1 MVNLQV
7 ALVGAGLMG
16 YCHGHAV
23 RRVSGQVMAIVDP
36 NLSTAQALA
45 KHHSQ
50 ARVFDSLAAALNNCS
65 IDVVHICTP
74 SNSHDELIEMTLQAG
89 CHVLAEKPLASSLQ
103 ATASL
108 IDLADRQGL
117 KLNPVHQF
125 PFQSGF
131 LNLIENRSRLGDVVR
146 FAYTTCSA
154 GGTNKNALAKRSI
167 LLEILPHPIAL
178 LHHFFNNKCES
189 IFDPTVLNLQQ
200 FTDDDLE
207 LTGEFNNTRIS
218 IELSLRGR
226 PTCNEL
232 RIIGTNES
240 AYVDLFHGYGL
251 FETGQVSRQA
261 KIIKPFRLGTQIL
274 AVAGSNLLRRSW
286 QAEPAYPGLRE
297 LIDRFYQSI
306 ATNTSPPISNSEILA
321 VARLMETVSFGQNL
335 ELT

>member
-1 MVNLQV
+1 
-7 ALVGAGLMG
+7 MG
-16 YCHGHAV
+16 YWHGHAV
-23 RRVSGQVMAIVDP
+23 GRVGGQVMAIVDP

-45 KHHSQ
+45 QHHPHAQ
-50 ARVFDSLAAALNNCS
+50 VFGSLAAALNNCS

-74 SNSHDELIEMTLQAG
+74 SNSHDELIEIALQAG

-108 IDLADRQGL
+108 IDLANKQGV

-125 PFQSGF
+125 PFQIGF
-131 LNLIENRSRLGDVVR
+131 LNLIENRDRLGEIVR

-154 GGTNKNALAKRSI
+154 GGTNKNALEKRSI
-167 LLEILPHPIAL
+167 LLEILPHPVAL
-178 LHHFFNNKCES
+178 LHHFFDNKSES
-189 IFDPTVLNLQQ
+189 LFDPTVLNLQQ

-207 LTGEFNNTRIS
+207 LTGSWNDTRIS

-232 RIIGTNES
+232 RIVGTNGS
-240 AYVDLFHGYGL
+240 AYIDLFHGYGL

-274 AVAGSNLLRRSW
+274 ANAGSNLLRRALRS
-286 QAEPAYPGLRE
+286 EPAYPGLRE

-306 ATNTSPPISNSEILA
+306 DRNTPPPISNTEIL
-321 VARLMETVSFGQNL
+321 VIARAIDSYNQNI
-335 ELT
+335 